1 MDVFSPEQRS
11 EIMRRVH
18 SKDTQPEVAVRKL
31 LREGRYRY
39 QVHSNGLP
47 GKPDLVFPRRKKVI
61 FIHGCF
67 WHRHACP
74 SGTLPKSN
82 RDYWEGK
89 QNRNVARDKR
99 NIRSLRISGWKVLIV
114 WECEVK
120 DEKKL
125 HRRLERFL
133 EG

>member
-67 WHRHACP
+67 WHRHPDCALAR
-74 SGTLPKSN
+74 LPKSRLAFWLPKLNEN
-82 RDYWEGK
+82 R
-89 QNRNVARDKR
+89 QRDLR
-99 NIRSLRISGWKVLIV
+99 NIRRLRKLGW
-114 WECEVK
+114 
-120 DEKKL
+120 
-125 HRRLERFL
+125 
-133 EG
+133 